1 MFSAKIELDYPFSKY
16 VVEEAELPADQ
27 AAIVDDLFKA
37 LAQKAPIEQFVSSRG
52 LDRALDSFKE
62 FASTVE
68 ASDVGRPV
76 PSEERKRLLEGL
88 EVLASKIVPDPLAQ
102 KLIAFKVLDR
112 LFGYAV
118 VQPLFEDGNLEEIM
132 VNGISEVFVFHR
144 KFGMCKTN
152 LKFENER
159 QFGQFLTQMSCNPG
173 RAYEDMRLPDG
184 SRANILY
191 PPTTKHTSVT
201 IRKFRV
207 QPMSIID
214 LINNKTF
221 NVDLA
226 AFLWVMIDGLRL
238 HPLNLMIVGSTASGK
253 TTTLNALSSFIPPG
267 DRIVS
272 MEDTLELNLYGME
285 NWIPCRTSDEMD
297 LDALV
302 RNSLRM
308 RPDRLIVGEVRGRE
322 AQLLF
327 TAMNVGHRGMLTT
340 LHSEDARDA
349 VQRLQN
355 FPMNVPKDLIPL
367 VDIVIVQH
375 RINTKKEG
383 LIRRITQVAE
393 IGKLEGNITVNEVF
407 DFDPEFFR
415 LSETK
420 MPSQAKEKLSKA
432 VGIPIT
438 EINSEIEQRKRLLV
452 YLVEKDIHKIED
464 VNLFMQRFYS
474 EMVNTPPEDP
484 RPAAPAAPPSG
495 MRKTG

>member
-1 MFSAKIELDYPFSKY
+1 MFNAKVELDYPFSKY
-16 VVEEAELPADQ
+16 VVEETGLTADQ
-27 AAIVDDLFKA
+27 NAVCDGLVKA
-37 LAQKAPIEQFVSSRG
+37 LSQKEPLDKFISEHRVEQHAG
-52 LDRALDSFKE
+52 LFKE
-62 FASTVE
+62 FASTIE
-68 ASDVGRPV
+68 PSAVGKPV
-76 PSEERKRLLEGL
+76 SAEERKRVLEGL
-88 EVLASKIVPDPLAQ
+88 EVLVSRLLADPLAQ
-102 KLIAFKVLDR
+102 KLVASKVLDS
-112 LFGYAV
+112 LFGYVV

-132 VNGISEVFVFHR
+132 VNNLQEVFVFHR

-152 LKFENER
+152 LNFESER

-173 RAYEDMRLPDG
+173 RSYEDLRLPDG
-184 SRANILY
+184 SRANVLY

-201 IRKFRV
+201 VRKFRV
-207 QPMSIID
+207 QPFSVVD
-214 LINNKTF
+214 LISNRTMP
-221 NVDLA
+221 VDLA
-226 AFLWVMIDGLRL
+226 AFLWVCIDGFRL
-238 HPLNLMIVGSTASGK
+238 HPMNVLIVGETASGK
-253 TTTLNALSSFIPPG
+253 TTTLNALSSFIPPSE
-267 DRIVS
+267 RIVS

-308 RPDRLIVGEVRGRE
+308 RPDRLIVGEVRGKE

-375 RINTKKEG
+375 RINTKREG
-383 LIRRITQVAE
+383 LIRRVTQVAE
-393 IGKLEGNITVNEVF
+393 LGRLEGNITVNEVF

-415 LSETK
+415 LNETK

-432 VGIPIT
+432 VGIPIP
-438 EINSEIEQRKRLLV
+438 EINNEIEQRKRLLN
-452 YLVEKDIHKIED
+452 YLVEKDIHRIED

-474 EMVNTPPEDP
+474 EVTKAVQEEKPATKSPS
-484 RPAAPAAPPSG
+484 AAPI
-495 MRKTG
+495 R